1 MIDAG
6 PPSRDEDWRVLD
18 ASLRPF
24 VARRVAAEDTDDV
37 LQEVYLR
44 LHRSASSLE
53 DDQRF
58 GAWVVRIARNAIVD
72 HHRVRSRHPV
82 VGEVLGEPPQEEMAE
97 LPEDSEAESVLAAYA
112 ATRVAALPEPYREAL
127 TLTELE
133 GLSQKEAAARL
144 GISYSAMKSRVQRGR
159 QQVREAVERCCEVA
173 VDARGHVIDYAP
185 RDSRGCSC

>member
-24 VARRVAAEDTDDV
+24 VARRVAPEDTDDV

-44 LHRSASSLE
+44 LHRSAATLD

-58 GAWVVRIARNAIVD
+58 GAWVVRIARNAIAD
-72 HHRVRSRHPV
+72 HHRTRSRHPLAMGPTPHETAV
-82 VGEVLGEPPQEEMAE
+82 EAHEE
-97 LPEDSEAESVLAAYA
+97 SEAERVLSAYA
-112 ATRVAALPEPYREAL
+112 ATCVAALPSPYREAL

-173 VDARGHVIDYAP
+173 VDVRGRVIDYEP
-185 RDSRGCSC
+185 RTSSGCTC